1 MKRDLSI
8 GSKFYLPPRISVVE
22 VYSEHF
28 ICGSQVNTNPYVD
41 ELDNQN
47 QNNDDGEGFDFEF

>member
-1 MKRDLSI
+1 MKKVLSI
-8 GSKFYLPPRISVVE
+8 ESRFYLPPRISVVE
-22 VYSEHF
+22 VHPEHF

-47 QNNDDGEGFDFEF
+47 QNNGDGEGFDFEF